1 MGVFK
6 DHLVGNVHD
15 MDPYVLEVGHRV
27 FEVLVDD
34 VCGNVAGP
42 FACVR
47 YDVVEM
53 DIEIQ

>member
-1 MGVFK
+1 M
-6 DHLVGNVHD
+6 GNVHD
-15 MDPYVLEVGHRV
+15 MDPYVLEVGHWV